1 MFNYSQAIFNWFKDD
16 AIKLVYDHDLDK
28 NSIVVD
34 IGGYKGIWAG
44 NFIDKYNCNIIFYE
58 PVKTYFTQLENNISK
73 YNKASLN
80 NYGLGNEHQKIKI
93 QHRGV
98 QTTTQKIYN
107 KEYDEIIEIRDIAE
121 ERHLFNSTIDL
132 MCINIEGGEYDLLD
146 QIIKTNMI
154 ENIINIQVQFHEWYP
169 SYSESVLLRS
179 SLQDR
184 LRKTHQITFCYP
196 FVWENWKIKSHW

>member
-16 AIKLVYDHDLDK
+16 AIKLVYDHDLDQ

-34 IGGYKGIWAG
+34 IGGYTGIWAG
-44 NFIDKYNCNIIFYE
+44 KIINRYNCNLIIFE
-58 PVKTYFTQLENNISK
+58 PVKKYFTQLENNISK
-73 YNKASLN
+73 YNKASLY
-80 NYGLGNEHQKIKI
+80 NYGLGNKHQKIKI

-98 QTTTQKIYN
+98 QTTTRKIYN

-179 SLQDR
+179 FLQDR